1 MFFSSN
7 SWIIILLLLFFLLR
21 SYRKIPY
28 CDVLFININNKIECD
43 FINSVLS
50 RTRAKLVEK
59 QHVCLPLK
67 LRGEKEQF
75 MIDTLLF

>member
-1 MFFSSN
+1 MDNNF
-7 SWIIILLLLFFLLR
+7 IALIFLLR
-21 SYRKIPY
+21 SYRTIPY

-59 QHVCLPLK
+59 RQVCLPLK
-67 LRGEKEQF
+67 LRGEQERF